1 MALGNKCARSW
12 SFVMRRGD
20 NWTGVTQVRSDSHAR
35 VSRNVNHLAGSKHGC
50 RRRRSRKVIRMIGTK
65 THNAVL
71 RDVVA
76 ALAVSGMVVSLAGHA
91 SGATFEKAIN
101 PNYSYTEDVQQT
113 SDGGYVVGATFSNT
127 TYVALIAKLDSSGNL
142 QWQKQYQS
150 SVGGSE
156 VYAVKQTLDGG
167 YVWAGELQN
176 SNGSDCAIV
185 TKLDSSGNITWQQ
198 TYGVAANAADIRQT
212 VDGGYIVGGVTPIIS
227 GMNPA
232 PFMIVEGW
240 IAKLDASGKVQ
251 WQKVVS
257 SSQNVTINSVIQ
269 TADGGYA
276 VTGLANAN
284 VLVAKSDANGNL
296 KWQTVYTSPSGLGI
310 GYSIVQTSDGG
321 YMVGG
326 CDNDSPFL
334 GLALKL
340 GSNGHVQW
348 AKTYYIT
355 GAASEFFS
363 VRQTSDGGFAFSGQ
377 FYTGVGYYYGYN
389 AWMVR
394 TDAAGSVQWQKAY
407 GSPNYAASFQKVG
420 LTSDGGLVAGGY
432 TLEFNNQNEAY
443 IVKTDSGGQVSNCSD
458 VQVTTATTTGLSET
472 ASAAKLSIS
481 SPTNIA
487 SAGKV
492 SESVTLFTLAT
503 ECSGN

>member
-1 MALGNKCARSW
+1 M
-12 SFVMRRGD
+12 
-20 NWTGVTQVRSDSHAR
+20 TGTE
-35 VSRNVNHLAGSKHGC
+35 
-50 RRRRSRKVIRMIGTK
+50 
-65 THNAVL
+65 THNSIL
-71 RDVVA
+71 RCVVA
-76 ALAVSGMVVSLAGHA
+76 ALAVSGMVVSLAGRA

-150 SVGGSE
+150 SVGGSQL
-156 VYAVKQTLDGG
+156 YALKQTLDGG

-176 SNGSDCAIV
+176 SNASCAIV
-185 TKLDSSGNITWQQ
+185 VKLDSSGNIQWQQ
-198 TYGVAANAADIRQT
+198 TYGVAANATDIRQT
-212 VDGGYIVGGVTPIIS
+212 IDGGYIVGGVTPIIS

-232 PFMIVEGW
+232 PYMIVEGW
-240 IAKLDASGKVQ
+240 IAKLDSSGKVQ
-251 WQKVVS
+251 WQQVLS
-257 SSQNVTINSVIQ
+257 SSQNVMINSVIQ

-276 VTGLANAN
+276 LTGLAKAN
-284 VLVAKSDANGNL
+284 VLVAKFDSNGNL
-296 KWQTVYTSPSGLGI
+296 KWQTVYTSPSALGI

-326 CDNDSPFL
+326 YDNDSPFL

-340 GSNGHVQW
+340 GSNGQVQW
-348 AKTYYIT
+348 AKTYNIS
-355 GAASEFFS
+355 GAASKFFS
-363 VRQTSDGGFAFSGQ
+363 VRQTSDGGYAFSGQ

-389 AWMVR
+389 AWTVK
-394 TDAAGSVQWQKAY
+394 TDSTGNVQWQKAY
-407 GSPNYAASFQKVG
+407 GNPNYAASFQKVC

-443 IVKTDSGGQVSNCSD
+443 IVKTDSGGHVNKCSD
-458 VQVTTATTTGLSET
+458 VQVTTATTASLSEA
-472 ASAAKLSIS
+472 ASGAKLLIS
-481 SPTNIA
+481 SPTNVA
-487 SAGKV
+487 SSGKV
-492 SESVTLFTLAT
+492 SASVTAFTLAT

>member
-1 MALGNKCARSW
+1 MIHANAHRFGAACW
-12 SFVMRRGD
+12 RR
-20 NWTGVTQVRSDSHAR
+20 TLHA
-35 VSRNVNHLAGSKHGC
+35 VAHGRLRHRRC
-50 RRRRSRKVIRMIGTK
+50 RKDIRMTGTE
-65 THNAVL
+65 THNSIL
-71 RDVVA
+71 RRAVA
-76 ALAVSGMVVSLAGHA
+76 AFAISGMVVSLAGRA

-113 SDGGYVVGATFSNT
+113 SDGGYVVGATFSST
-127 TYVALIAKLDSSGNL
+127 TYVALGAKLDSSGNL

-150 SVGGSE
+150 SVGGSQ
-156 VYAVKQTLDGG
+156 VYALKQTLDGG

-185 TKLDSSGNITWQQ
+185 VKLDSSGNIQWQQ

-212 VDGGYIVGGVTPIIS
+212 TDGGYIVGGVTPIIT

-240 IAKLDASGKVQ
+240 IAKLDSSGNVQ
-251 WQKVVS
+251 WQRVLS
-257 SSQNVTINSVIQ
+257 SSQNVMINSVIQ

-276 VTGLANAN
+276 LTGLANAN
-284 VLVAKSDANGNL
+284 VFAAKFDANGNL
-296 KWQTVYTSPSGLGI
+296 NWQTVYSSPSALGI

-326 CDNDSPFL
+326 YDNDSPFL

-348 AKTYYIT
+348 AKTYYIS
-355 GAASEFFS
+355 GAASKFFS
-363 VRQTSDGGFAFSGQ
+363 VHQTTDGGYAFSGQ

-389 AWMVR
+389 AWMVK
-394 TDAAGSVQWQKAY
+394 TDSTGNVQWQKAY

-420 LTSDGGLVAGGY
+420 LTTDGGLVAGGY

-443 IVKTDSGGQVSNCSD
+443 IVKTDSSGRVNKCSD
-458 VQVTTATTTGLSET
+458 VQVTTATTASLSE
-472 ASAAKLSIS
+472 AGSGAKLSIS
-481 SPTNIA
+481 SPTNVA
-487 SAGKV
+487 GSGKV
-492 SESVTLFTLAT
+492 SASVTLFTLAT